1 MLTAILVDDEKAAIS
16 SLRQKLLTFCP
27 DVSILHEF
35 TNSVEAVPVI
45 KETKPDILFLD
56 IEMPKMN
63 GFRLLEELKEDTP
76 AIVFTTAYDHFV
88 VQAIRCSAFDYLVKP
103 IDKDDLISAVSRLK
117 EHLSKSTNTRKMDV
131 LLNNLNSLH
140 QQSNKI
146 AIPTLEGVYFFQI
159 SDIICL
165 ESDGSYT
172 KMYFSNRAALL
183 VTRSLK
189 DFEEMLVGYR
199 FFRVHHSYMINLE
212 HIKQYLKGD
221 GGSVILNN
229 DMQIDVSRRRKEE
242 FLEAINLK

>member
-1 MLTAILVDDEKAAIS
+1 M
-16 SLRQKLLTFCP
+16 
-27 DVSILHEF
+27 
-35 TNSVEAVPVI
+35 NAV
-45 KETKPDILFLD
+45 
-56 IEMPKMN
+56 N
-63 GFRLLEELKEDTP
+63 
-76 AIVFTTAYDHFV
+76 
-88 VQAIRCSAFDYLVKP
+88 
-103 IDKDDLISAVSRLK
+103 RLK

-172 KMYFSNRAALL
+172 KMYFSNRAPLL

-189 DFEEMLVGYR
+189 DFEEMLDGYG
-199 FFRVHHSYMINLE
+199 FFRVHHSYMINLS

-242 FLEAINLK
+242 FLEVLHLK